1 MFKKVGGV
9 LRRGWMNYYWWS
21 WRGRSITAL
30 AAVLTVF
37 MSSKEKVAVAIF
49 LGQSSTPA
57 PPVKA
62 DLGSRIHKHLRMNSR
77 AKMKQNQ
84 RVARRFRKLMRLVLE
99 AEVEA
104 EVEAEAAMV
113 GRAFGLLSF
122 LQLARSMD
130 IKEIP
135 SPRAWWIRKITHLWA
150 LRRWIS
156 HRGFSML
163 SPSLSMDNSA
173 RYLLMADSS
182 SSSLSPTASSIIS
195 TCRSMSISVGRQCST
210 PPSPLTIRLVKRGCC
225 SIVEFRTCDFTSSAS
240 MGFFSPMTQWIT
252 CFISACRNSLPAGV
266 TASSPLSPITLS
278 IHTPSRLSRMIYLSP
293 PPIIS
298 FLL

>member
-1 MFKKVGGV
+1 
-9 LRRGWMNYYWWS
+9 
-21 WRGRSITAL
+21 
-30 AAVLTVF
+30 

-104 EVEAEAAMV
+104 EAAMV

-135 SPRAWWIRKITHLWA
+135 SPRA
-150 LRRWIS
+150 
-156 HRGFSML
+156 
-163 SPSLSMDNSA
+163 
-173 RYLLMADSS
+173 
-182 SSSLSPTASSIIS
+182 
-195 TCRSMSISVGRQCST
+195 
-210 PPSPLTIRLVKRGCC
+210 
-225 SIVEFRTCDFTSSAS
+225 
-240 MGFFSPMTQWIT
+240 
-252 CFISACRNSLPAGV
+252 
-266 TASSPLSPITLS
+266 
-278 IHTPSRLSRMIYLSP
+278 
-293 PPIIS
+293 
-298 FLL
+298 

>member
-1 MFKKVGGV
+1 
-9 LRRGWMNYYWWS
+9 
-21 WRGRSITAL
+21 
-30 AAVLTVF
+30 

-135 SPRAWWIRKITHLWA
+135 SPRA
-150 LRRWIS
+150 
-156 HRGFSML
+156 
-163 SPSLSMDNSA
+163 
-173 RYLLMADSS
+173 
-182 SSSLSPTASSIIS
+182 
-195 TCRSMSISVGRQCST
+195 
-210 PPSPLTIRLVKRGCC
+210 
-225 SIVEFRTCDFTSSAS
+225 
-240 MGFFSPMTQWIT
+240 
-252 CFISACRNSLPAGV
+252 
-266 TASSPLSPITLS
+266 
-278 IHTPSRLSRMIYLSP
+278 
-293 PPIIS
+293 
-298 FLL
+298 